1 MTTQWKQRPEGGG
14 WFAIWLIRNIARYGG
29 RTIGRA
35 LLYPITAYFLL
46 RRAPERQ
53 ASRAYLGRVLG
64 RPARLLDGA
73 RHIHTFAST
82 ILDRVF
88 LLSDRLQLFEVS
100 ISGIEEVHRQLDKRQ
115 GVLLFGS
122 HLGSFEVLRVLARQR
137 PEYVIRVVL
146 DKGHNP
152 AMTQLLDAL
161 DPQIAANVIDAGQD
175 GPAIVL
181 EIQQAV
187 AAGHLVAMLVDRAQA
202 SEAAQPASFLG
213 HDALFPTAPWL
224 IAMVLGTPVVLAFG
238 LYRGGNRYDL
248 AFEHFSDG
256 LHAPRAQRAQVLA
269 AVIRR
274 YAARLEHYARQA
286 PYNWF
291 NFYDFWERSDA
302 HADDAGQPDGAHAGA
317 ANGGA
322 GAGDDAAGQHGRLVR
337 RA

>member
-1 MTTQWKQRPEGGG
+1 MDT
-14 WFAIWLIRNIARYGG
+14 
-29 RTIGRA
+29 
-35 LLYPITAYFLL
+35 
-46 RRAPERQ
+46 
-53 ASRAYLGRVLG
+53 S
-64 RPARLLDGA
+64 
-73 RHIHTFAST
+73 
-82 ILDRVF
+82 
-88 LLSDRLQLFEVS
+88 
-100 ISGIEEVHRQLDKRQ
+100 
-115 GVLLFGS
+115 
-122 HLGSFEVLRVLARQR
+122 
-137 PEYVIRVVL
+137 
-146 DKGHNP
+146 HNP